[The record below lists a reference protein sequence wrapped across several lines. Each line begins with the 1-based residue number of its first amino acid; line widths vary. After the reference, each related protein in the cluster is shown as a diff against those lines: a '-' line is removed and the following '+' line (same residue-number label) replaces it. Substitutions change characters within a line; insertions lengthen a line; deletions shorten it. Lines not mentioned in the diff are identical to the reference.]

1 MSNLQFITPIGPL
14 PTKYY
19 KITNPMG
26 IHPYSKTGPEALSIP
41 GQRWVNSNMQ
51 PLLIKFSALPAT
63 IIQGFQFSVPQDRST
78 DPFAALP
85 SRWRVEASYDGRQW
99 EIYNSVDSGVDFQTY
114 VSPVY
119 NFSKEI

>member
-1 MSNLQFITPIGPL
+1 MSNLEFITPLGSL

-41 GQRWVNSNMQ
+41 GQRWVNSNRQ
-51 PLLIKFSALPAT
+51 PLLIKFSTLPAT
-63 IIQGFQFSVPQDRST
+63 LIEGFQFSVPQSVGIN
-78 DPFAALP
+78 PFAALP
-85 SRWRVEASYDGRQW
+85 ARWRMEASYDGRQW
-99 EIYNSVDSGVDFQTY
+99 YTYHTADSPEIFSSY

-119 NFSKEI
+119 KFSKEI